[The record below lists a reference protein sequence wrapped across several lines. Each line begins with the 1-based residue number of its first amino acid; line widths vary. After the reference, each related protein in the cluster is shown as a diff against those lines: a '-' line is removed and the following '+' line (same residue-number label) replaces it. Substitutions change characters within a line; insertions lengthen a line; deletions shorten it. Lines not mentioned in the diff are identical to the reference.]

1 MILQLRYQ
9 SKPQFPL
16 AAAYVTGSTRDWFAE
31 ISGWRIDPLTVR
43 CYLVPESLSSNICKG
58 LLVIFDEEIPDLKLI
73 RFPYARASTDFF
85 IPLHATLF
93 PSLLPD
99 ELATI
104 KLWPIQMFHPH
115 IGIIG
120 FEENNVNSLADLIE
134 TPIFAPSQWLTDF
147 PSPPV
152 LPQLLSIQLETIEEI
167 DAIEALKENIGQ
179 LDLQDIPK
187 TENEGSK
194 FFNRFR
200 KILLPLAIVALWILG
215 FIVFIMKIIA
225 YLFPKRRFDGK
236 PQNREGLMERLQ
248 KWINQKRDSIE
259 KQRDTEL
266 NRLVNLFDK
275 DKDLALQYAI
285 PLNSPYLE
293 RGTAVRTG
301 RLSRT
306 SLNFNFGNFGGG
318 YAADG
323 WDLGNYRW
331 VLQQQYEKSA
341 RQAIEEGD
349 YKKAAYIYAHLL
361 GDFNRAAQTLK
372 DGKHYREAAAIY
384 KDHLKNQS
392 LAAECLEN
400 GGLLTEALPLYIAL
414 GNYEKA
420 GDLHVQLGQQAKA
433 NKYYEDVI
441 AKSLTSRDY
450 LNASRLLTDK
460 LNDSVRSQDV
470 LLIGWKENAQAETC
484 LKKYFQSISLHE
496 GELNNA
502 VKEVYQN
509 HVSGRKGTSFLN
521 VLAEIK
527 GTQNNEDLNAEALQ
541 ICYEI
546 INTQAQ
552 KGDFSGMN
560 LIGRFIANDSFI
572 VNDAHRYSIRNH
584 QSVQQL
590 EPNSQIQ
597 LEKEMQFL
605 DFCSYHDQLLGIA
618 LKHNRILLLR
628 MNWNNDMEYQ
638 YLYYTTSTPNILL
651 TADTGNST
659 DLFLTGDSFLTNK
672 SHGRIPDGSFERGF
686 ELHEINW
693 ENENMYCL
701 SPGIEPKT
709 LYAIVGV
716 EDISLIEYDLTGK
729 CLSSVVCLYKDEI
742 IKTTDI
748 GLHKSRMYWRKNHFY
763 FTGTGTLI
771 RTTKDGMF
779 DILGIE
785 AEVIDFSISNV
796 HAALKVAVLT
806 AQGCLIVT
814 PNLKEMEITTPFF
827 EEELNA
833 HLLQLLSD
841 NLLVLAAEKEAK
853 VFDISNKNPR
863 LLFEVS
869 SDHEI
874 VRIFVI
880 PKRRHFGLLSSDNKI
895 SIHEIPAGGL

>member
-9 SKPQFPL
+9 PKPQFPL

-31 ISGWRIDPLTVR
+31 ISDWKVDPLTLR
-43 CYLVPESLSSNICKG
+43 CYLVPESLSSNTCKG
-58 LLVIFDEEIPDLKLI
+58 LLVIFDDEIPDLELI
-73 RFPYARASTDFF
+73 RLPYALASIGFF
-85 IPLHATLF
+85 IPLHAELF

-99 ELATI
+99 ELTTV

-120 FEENNVNSLADLIE
+120 FEEHNVHSLADLIE
-134 TPIFAPSQWLTDF
+134 IPRFAPREWLTDF

-152 LPQLLSIQLETIEEI
+152 LPQLLTIQLETIEEI

-187 TENEGSK
+187 PENEGSK

-225 YLFPKRRFDGK
+225 YLFPKSWFDEK
-236 PQNREGLMERLQ
+236 PQNRESLIDKLQ
-248 KWINQKRDSIE
+248 KWIKQQRDSIE

-293 RGTAVRTG
+293 RGTTTRTG
-301 RLSRT
+301 KLSRT
-306 SLNFNFGNFGGG
+306 NLNFNFGNFGGG
-318 YAADG
+318 YAADA

-361 GDFNRAAQTLK
+361 GDLNRAAQTLK

-384 KDHLKNQS
+384 IDHLKNQS

-400 GGLLTEALPLYIAL
+400 GGLLTEAIPIYITL
-414 GNYEKA
+414 GNYEKT
-420 GDLHVQLGQQAKA
+420 GDLYVQLGQQEKA

-441 AKSLTSRDY
+441 AKSLACRDY

-470 LLIGWKENAQAETC
+470 LLSGWKENAQAETC
-484 LKKYFQSISLHE
+484 LKKYFQNTSLHE
-496 GELNNA
+496 KELNNA
-502 VKEVYQN
+502 IKEVYQN
-509 HVSGRKGTSFLN
+509 HVTERKGTSFLN

-527 GTQNNEDLNAEALQ
+527 AVKNNAELNADALQ
-541 ICYEI
+541 MCYEI
-546 INTQAQ
+546 ISMQAQ

-560 LIGRFIANDSFI
+560 LIGRFMPNDSFI

-584 QSVQQL
+584 KSIQQL
-590 EPNSQIQ
+590 EPNSHIQ
-597 LEKEMQFL
+597 LEKGMQFL

-618 LKHNRILLLR
+618 LKHNRVLLLR
-628 MNWNNDMEYQ
+628 MNWNKEMEYQ
-638 YLYYTTSTPNILL
+638 YLYYTASSPSILL
-651 TADTGNST
+651 TADTGNSN
-659 DLFLTGDSFLTNK
+659 DLFLTGDSFLGNK
-672 SHGRIPDGSFERGF
+672 SHERISDGSFERGF

-693 ENENMYCL
+693 KNENMYCL
-701 SPGIEPKT
+701 SPGTEPKT
-709 LYAIVGV
+709 LYAIVGID
-716 EDISLIEYDLTGK
+716 DISLIEYDLTGK
-729 CLSSVVCLYKDEI
+729 CLSSEDCTFQDEV
-742 IKTTDI
+742 IKTAHL
-748 GLHKSRMYWRKNHFY
+748 GLRKSRMYWRKNHFY
-763 FTGTGTLI
+763 FTGTDTLI
-771 RTTKDGMF
+771 RTTKDGML

-785 AEVIDFSISNV
+785 EEVIDFSISNL
-796 HAALKVAVLT
+796 HAALKIAVLT

-814 PNLKEMEITTPFF
+814 PNLKEMEITNPFF
-827 EEELNA
+827 AEDLNA
-833 HLLQLLSD
+833 HLLQLLPD
-841 NLLVLAAEKEAK
+841 NLLVLANEKEAK
-853 VFDISNKNPR
+853 VFDISTKNPK

-869 SDHEI
+869 AEHEI
-874 VRIFVI
+874 VRIFAI
-880 PKRRHFGLLSSDNKI
+880 PKRRHFGLLGSDNQI
-895 SIHEIPAGGL
+895 SIHGIPSGVL